1 MSVLR
6 RIGKVVGGYKVI
18 VSCTNTPM
26 EERVFST
33 SEECYAF
40 ADEYLE
46 KNYFGVALTSIHHP
60 KGDGIEPEGLNPDS
74 LETIEIEI
82 PDELSDETIQLMHKA
97 GITPVKHAYSFNAAI
112 NRLVAAVRDDEREKC
127 ASDYLQDCCDAV
139 DAARLEEREACAK
152 LCDIHAN
159 NGASFLCAAA
169 IRARGDK

>member
-1 MSVLR
+1 MSTFR

-60 KGDGIEPEGLNPDS
+60 KGDGVVPEGLNPDS
-74 LETIEIEI
+74 LETMEIEI
-82 PDELSDETIQLMHKA
+82 PMNIKQLAEQAGFEKQTHLIDSWECGLKELERFAD
-97 GITPVKHAYSFNAAI
+97 
-112 NRLVAAVRDDEREKC
+112 LVRQDEREAIAALVEADGRVHEK
-127 ASDYLQDCCDAV
+127 APDAV
-139 DAARLEEREACAK
+139 WAKTVAK
-152 LCDIHAN
+152 L
-159 NGASFLCAAA
+159 
-169 IRARGDK
+169 IRARA

>member
-1 MSVLR
+1 MSTFR

-60 KGDGIEPEGLNPDS
+60 EGDGVEPDGVNPDS
-74 LETIEIEI
+74 LETMEIEI
-82 PDELSDETIQLMHKA
+82 PMIDEQDFAKNGIKHLMAENTTHSWAEALCIAIGQLKGKDGKLLRVFLNEDYAEHIDLCIQIAKSLRGETW
-97 GITPVKHAYSFNAAI
+97 TS
-112 NRLVAAVRDDEREKC
+112 E
-127 ASDYLQDCCDAV
+127 
-139 DAARLEEREACAK
+139 
-152 LCDIHAN
+152 
-159 NGASFLCAAA
+159 
-169 IRARGDK
+169 